1 VNEFDINGGE
11 VNGSGGGVLDLRPVI
26 RVTVAN
32 PTGAATAPIAVSV
45 STTGTADAP
54 ISVGVISSELT
65 TAWSVA
71 VSLAVA
77 DVSARLT
84 GGLRVRAE
92 EDAAR
97 VAEFTLLPSAG
108 VVDPLDWTSAAVTID
123 FIRALPTG
131 NVPRRIF
138 TGKVDLA
145 DYDPNTR
152 QVRFQCTD
160 DLQNVVA
167 ALTKPAIDAIVGGS
181 LSRGAQGDID
191 EHWDYAQARLESVTG
206 SLDCNAYAGPRVSLW
221 DGLTT
226 WKVFDDGDILDQSLA
241 IELPRRKELVNQIE
255 IAYEYRYHRLRE
267 RYASVGYSATILG
280 TAAYARGY
288 TFPKRQE
295 IESAL
300 GALGWHVIS
309 TAFQQSYDYVKIGD
323 PAGAPAGGEGDWW
336 IVTGGGVSN
345 MQARLAQRHAQ
356 PITEAYT
363 LTVTAPD
370 SLAAN
375 GLLAKPLRGALAS
388 EWNPAAW
395 EADMDELPDASAGNV
410 DHAPDATRAE
420 SDAAITALVKMARRT
435 ILASHRTARVR
446 WSVPC
451 LPEIDL
457 DRAAEIDTSTVEATG
472 KIAEF
477 EHQIDIGAG
486 SAITRIGIAL
496 SGVAAGGIAV
506 SDPVAVPTAPDVDTE
521 VGDDDWMSGLPDF
534 DTHVG
539 GMNTSNYND
548 NLMGY
553 LCNAPPTLTAY
564 NFTLAQSFSFENPY
578 YDPATLNGAIL
589 NGYDFPVTGF
599 RARMPGVAG
608 SHRSATEIPVIQ
620 AYTLAIPEDSF
631 TLSA

>member
-1 VNEFDINGGE
+1 MFNASAFNTAPFNES
-11 VNGSGGGVLDLRPVI
+11 GSTEDLRPVI

-32 PTGAATAPIAVSV
+32 PTGTATAPIAVSV

-71 VSLAVA
+71 VTLAGA

-97 VAEFTLLPSAG
+97 LAEFTLLPAAG

-152 QVRFQCTD
+152 QVRFSCTD

-181 LSRGAQGDID
+181 YSRGAQGDID
-191 EHWDYAQARLESVTG
+191 EHWDYAQARLESVPG

-221 DGLTT
+221 DGLGT
-226 WKVFDDGDILDQSLA
+226 WKVFDEGDILDQSLA

-323 PAGAPAGGEGDWW
+323 PAGAPAGGAGDWW

-363 LTVTAPD
+363 LTVTATD

-457 DRAAEIDTSTVEATG
+457 DRAAQIDTSTVEATG

-486 SAITRIGIAL
+486 SAITRVGIAL

-548 NLMGY
+548 NLMGF

-564 NFTLAQSFSFENPY
+564 NFTLAQSYSFENPY